1 VEAGGFEPPSEN
13 EPPWASPS
21 AARVFFSKVEAHGQA
36 STFRAFPGFPDP
48 DRKAEPRPV
57 GRFSHALIQSPTN
70 SGEDGRLFSIRR
82 REQQVRR
89 HLFFSHLF
97 YEVVGTSARFPKGLI
112 PVEPIRPL
120 AFINYTIGF
129 IQNIFHQLLRLLKPI
144 SCSCILNTGSS
155 SQKSYLEHVSPLR
168 FLDVLKILSCAESF
182 YTV

>member
-1 VEAGGFEPPSEN
+1 MEAGGFEPPSEN

-21 AARVFFSKVEAHGQA
+21 AARVFLSKVEAHGQA
-36 STFRAFPGFPDP
+36 STFRAFLGFPDL

-82 REQQVRR
+82 QEQQVRW

-97 YEVVGTSARFPKGLI
+97 YEAVGTSARFPRGLI

-120 AFINYTIGF
+120 VFI
-129 IQNIFHQLLRLLKPI
+129 KPSVLSRI
-144 SCSCILNTGSS
+144 SST
-155 SQKSYLEHVSPLR
+155 SY
-168 FLDVLKILSCAESF
+168 
-182 YTV
+182 